1 MNREE
6 KHGRFTALLYVV
18 TSTILLVVSSICIHL
33 SPGTPPSAPI
43 VHWLGAG
50 LIGVA
55 VAWIL
60 ALGYL
65 VTLSMQ

>member
-6 KHGRFTALLYVV
+6 KHGSFTALLYVV

-33 SPGTPPSAPI
+33 SPGTAPNAPI

-50 LIGVA
+50 LIVA
-55 VAWIL
+55 GVAWIVAL
-60 ALGYL
+60 AYL
-65 VTLSMQ
+65 VSGR